1 MSQDSQ
7 EEYDEEFFL
16 DELRSP
22 YHRGSCPL
30 RTHTGMARNPICGD
44 EVVWHLRLSEDRV
57 EAAWHEARGCA
68 ISQVSA
74 SLRSSS
80 DWYFDRASVSARNHS
95 ISASGAVLTGNSS
108 IASRKSN
115 RVPDGPT
122 GFWLSPFRSDRSD
135 SSRSSREIRP
145 CFSFSR

>member
-74 SLRSSS
+74 SLLCRNIEGRTKLEVLQITHV
-80 DWYFDRASVSARNHS
+80 DVLASLPISLNPIRQRCALICLQAMQDAIAAR
-95 ISASGAVLTGNSS
+95 
-108 IASRKSN
+108 
-115 RVPDGPT
+115 
-122 GFWLSPFRSDRSD
+122 
-135 SSRSSREIRP
+135 
-145 CFSFSR
+145 